1 MSKRSRLPWDT
12 SHETLQV
19 MHRRRRDDSK
29 PGARAADDHAR
40 VALLVDGGGMRGVI
54 SAAMLSALDDLGY
67 KDAVDVVYGYS
78 AGAVNAA
85 YFIAGEM
92 WYPLSIYYDHLA
104 STSFVDFKRSLRRQ
118 PIMSLSFASEV
129 VVGELK
135 PLDYNAVRNS
145 ALPLVVAITMVDT
158 MRGELARDFRSNQD
172 LKEAIVA
179 SCWLP
184 LATVGTAS
192 FRGRPAIDGGVLMP
206 SMLEAAEND
215 GCTHVLLLRTVP
227 LGNRPKRR
235 GLLFRNVASRYL
247 DRLEPGLGAAYAQAW
262 ADLSSRAE
270 RRREARAL
278 QVGLLPQHAAL
289 PMHEMDPAKLLRAA
303 RDAYGSMYAMLEKIP
318 LTDVL
323 DGLVDVVPRLTVR
336 LKVRAT
342 QPQTTARTPANGQ
355 QRAGQLPP
363 ERLKQTD
370 ATG

>member
-1 MSKRSRLPWDT
+1 MSKRSRLPWDA
-12 SHETLQV
+12 SHETLKV
-19 MHRRRRDDSK
+19 MRRRRQDQSK
-29 PGARAADDHAR
+29 PNARAADDHAR

-85 YFIAGEM
+85 YFVAGEM

-104 STSFVDFKRSLRRQ
+104 STSFVDFKRSLYRQ
-118 PIMSLSFASEV
+118 SIMSLSFASEIV
-129 VVGELK
+129 AGELK
-135 PLDYNAVRNS
+135 PLDYEAVRSS

-158 MRGELARDFRSNQD
+158 KRGELVRDFRSNQD

-184 LATVGTAS
+184 FATLGTAS
-192 FRGRPAIDGGVLMP
+192 FRGRPAVDGGVLMP

-215 GCTHVLLLRTVP
+215 GCTHVMVLRTVP
-227 LGNRPKRR
+227 LGSRPGRH
-235 GLLFRNVASRYL
+235 GLFRNVASRYL

-270 RRREARAL
+270 RRRAARAL
-278 QVGLLPQHAAL
+278 QVGLLPQHAPL

-303 RDAYGSMYAMLEKIP
+303 RDAYGSMYALLEQIQ
-318 LTDVL
+318 LEDVL
-323 DGLVDVVPRLTVR
+323 EGLVEVVPRLTVR

-342 QPQTTARTPANGQ
+342 VPLATARIQTNG
-355 QRAGQLPP
+355 QRAGRLPTQP
-363 ERLKQTD
+363 LKQTD
-370 ATG
+370 ATD